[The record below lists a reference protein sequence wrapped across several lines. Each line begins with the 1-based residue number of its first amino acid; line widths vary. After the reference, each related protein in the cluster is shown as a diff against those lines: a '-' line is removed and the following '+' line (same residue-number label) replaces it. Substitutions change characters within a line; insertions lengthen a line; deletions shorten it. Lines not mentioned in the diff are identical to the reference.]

1 MLSEKTK
8 KELYKL
14 AFAFKRTKL
23 WETLG
28 ELQIFA
34 VPMPDGQTGYCS
46 VFGQKE
52 AGFSLSLYIGKRGFS
67 NFYDIIQLDR
77 GELPV
82 DDAIQWVYV
91 SNQDRLQCMFRKKEY
106 ASKETVQEAMDYA
119 KILHRRLTRPFPV
132 PQFERFAPGHRPT
145 PITSEEDAACIMEAL
160 RATVFLADS
169 IRRGSAPVLILP
181 FQAPDSQVLLM
192 TPDAA
197 MPGKYTFSFTQLP
210 GYQPPEIAKP
220 TPIDEFTAARMRKFP
235 ISGSWQGGIAFLF
248 PYAMPGRE
256 ETYIPTVPIILDENG
271 GTLPLL
277 EFGEYDDHPTEMLR
291 KTVEFI
297 LSQEKRPKQI
307 QVRRGDLRG
316 CAFFGCLA
324 EAMQIPLI
332 EEDELP
338 DLNDAIMNLSM
349 GDENTFKED
358 LDKICNALRTLDY
371 EEMKEQMPGFFMLLE
386 QLMTPEVQ
394 EMLPADVI
402 EILKSY
408 PEFNS

>member
-235 ISGSWQGGIAFLF
+235 ISGSWQGGITFMYQDDL
-248 PYAMPGRE
+248 PWRE
-256 ETYIPTVPIILDENG
+256 KSYIPTLPLILDEEG
-271 GTLPLL
+271 ETLPILRL
-277 EFGEYDDHPTEMLR
+277 GEYDDHPTEMLHE
-291 KTVEFI
+291 TVQYI
-297 LSQEKRPKQI
+297 LNQEKRPQQI
-307 QVRRGDLRG
+307 QVRRRDLRG
-316 CAFFGCLA
+316 RAFFGCLA

-338 DLNDAIMNLSM
+338 DLNEAVMDVSM
-349 GDENTFKED
+349 SDPEED
-358 LDKICNALRTLDY
+358 LDEICDALNEMDP
-371 EEMKEQMPGFFMLLE
+371 EEMEEAISGFSQILEQM
-386 QLMTPEVQ
+386 MTPEEKKLLSEKVY
-394 EMLPADVI
+394 EMIKNQYLEDEP
-402 EILKSY
+402 
-408 PEFNS
+408 